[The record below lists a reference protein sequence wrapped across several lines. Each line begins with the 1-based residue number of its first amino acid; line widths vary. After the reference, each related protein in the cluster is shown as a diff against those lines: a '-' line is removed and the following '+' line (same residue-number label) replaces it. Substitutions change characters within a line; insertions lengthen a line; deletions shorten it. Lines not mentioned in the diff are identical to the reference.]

1 MRRVK
6 VWLVTEVTDWV
17 DTVIETPIIAFQ
29 DLEDAKRCA
38 AIRDERAKRHEYPVW
53 CKLDQIEV
61 VLDD

>member
-38 AIRDERAKRHEYPVW
+38 AIRDERAKRYRDPVW
-53 CKLDQIEV
+53 TELDQIEV